1 MSDAPGRI
9 WSKLLGMN
17 VRVDA
22 AMAKGA
28 SRLEV
33 ENLTAAERGARRREA
48 DAYRAG
54 LEAAAK
60 VAESRVAPDAHPN
73 SIAAFMS
80 KDIAAAIR
88 DMKGDTP

>member
-1 MSDAPGRI
+1 MSDDAPKMKPHAILRARAHEEGRRA
-9 WSKLLGMN
+9 G
-17 VRVDA
+17 
-22 AMAKGA
+22 
-28 SRLEV
+28 
-33 ENLTAAERGARRREA
+33 
-48 DAYRAG
+48 YRQG

-88 DMKGDTP
+88 AMKDNTP

>member
-1 MSDAPGRI
+1 MSDAR
-9 WSKLLGMN
+9 
-17 VRVDA
+17 
-22 AMAKGA
+22 
-28 SRLEV
+28 
-33 ENLTAAERGARRREA
+33 LTAGTDLEALARREA

-88 DMKGDTP
+88 SMKDATP